1 MSRLG
6 RWTIAKRC
14 CSGIHTSPTY
24 GDRFR
29 LDGRCF
35 NSPMM
40 QSSGR
45 ERSKFDI
52 FLISSRLLDC
62 FLVVILFVSFF
73 VVFLVLLLAFL
84 IHALDATFFDMDIVV
99 VGFTYFIALRVIAFF
114 FVRLDLEEEEE
125 VKPET
130 ARLPPRPDR
139 VITIVA
145 RRRYFIGVTERFMK

>member
-29 LDGRCF
+29 LDGRCC

-45 ERSKFDI
+45 ERSRFDI
-52 FLISSRLLDC
+52 FLISSSLFLYF
-62 FLVVILFVSFF
+62 FLVAILSVSFF
-73 VVFLVLLLAFL
+73 VVFLMLLLALLL
-84 IHALDATFFDMDIVV
+84 IRVLDATFFDLDIVV
-99 VGFTYFIALRVIAFF
+99 GFAFFIALRAITFS
-114 FVRLDLEEEEE
+114 FVRLDLEEEEA
-125 VKPET
+125 KPET

-145 RRRYFIGVTERFMK
+145 RRRYFIGVAERFMK

>member
-45 ERSKFDI
+45 ERSKFDK
-52 FLISSRLLDC
+52 FLISLRLLDC
-62 FLVVILFVSFF
+62 FLVVVILFVSFF
-73 VVFLVLLLAFL
+73 VVFLMLLLAFL
-84 IHALDATFFDMDIVV
+84 IHALDATFFDLDII
-99 VGFTYFIALRVIAFF
+99 VGFTFFIALRVIAFSF
-114 FVRLDLEEEEE
+114 GRLDLDEEEE

-145 RRRYFIGVTERFMK
+145 KRRYFIGVTQRFMK